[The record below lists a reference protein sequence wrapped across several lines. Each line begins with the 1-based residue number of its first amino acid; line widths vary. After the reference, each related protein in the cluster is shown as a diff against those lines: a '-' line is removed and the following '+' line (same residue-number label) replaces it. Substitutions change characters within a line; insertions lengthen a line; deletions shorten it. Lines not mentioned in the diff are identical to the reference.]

1 MENINKLPILVVGDG
16 IVAKLTT
23 IMLLNQGIQVI
34 FMKNNESRPLNKIFA
49 ISPSSMCWFKKL
61 GLPLNFIK
69 SVNAINK
76 IDIYYS
82 DEEKQLRFDSDYIY
96 EEALAYTV
104 SEESL
109 MNVLDTILNDL
120 PCKPFKILE
129 RNKVTIENNESF
141 IKITHKNKAIYT
153 NICLWCDG
161 NTSNLTGQF
170 DDVRKENFFNQHA
183 ITFNFYTKEQ
193 QRNCAKQ
200 FFFRDSIIAL
210 LPISTNEVSVVWS
223 CDNELFNSIKTLSAN
238 KFIKEFSLRVNYD
251 ISLIT
256 HTENRNFF
264 PIKQTLAENIFD
276 RRILLIGDAAHTI
289 HPMAGQGLNMGIR
302 DIQSLEHLM
311 QSTKYN
317 DIGARNFLRKYERS
331 RRLDIAQFSK
341 LIITLQWLFSSSDS
355 KIQSLVR
362 KSLNLVNRNYT
373 LKNFF
378 IRKATT

>member
-1 MENINKLPILVVGDG
+1 M
-16 IVAKLTT
+16 
-23 IMLLNQGIQVI
+23 
-34 FMKNNESRPLNKIFA
+34 
-49 ISPSSMCWFKKL
+49 
-61 GLPLNFIK
+61 
-69 SVNAINK
+69 
-76 IDIYYS
+76 
-82 DEEKQLRFDSDYIY
+82 
-96 EEALAYTV
+96 
-104 SEESL
+104 
-109 MNVLDTILNDL
+109 
-120 PCKPFKILE
+120 
-129 RNKVTIENNESF
+129 
-141 IKITHKNKAIYT
+141 
-153 NICLWCDG
+153 
-161 NTSNLTGQF
+161 
-170 DDVRKENFFNQHA
+170 
-183 ITFNFYTKEQ
+183 
-193 QRNCAKQ
+193 
-200 FFFRDSIIAL
+200 RD
-210 LPISTNEVSVVWS
+210 
-223 CDNELFNSIKTLSAN
+223 
-238 KFIKEFSLRVNYD
+238 KEFSLRVNYD

-256 HTENRNFF
+256 HIENRNFF

-355 KIQSLVR
+355 TIQSLVR